1 MPSSR
6 GGGGGKKIWC
16 DNSSF
21 IKIGLA
27 WIVLRMM
34 FQTKVVD
41 KIDGLSG
48 LVVSMLASGTQGHGF
63 KPGRSRCIFTSP
75 SSGGE
80 VKESV
85 PCPSFAVCKKP

>member
-27 WIVLRMM
+27 
-34 FQTKVVD
+34 
-41 KIDGLSG
+41 
-48 LVVSMLASGTQGHGF
+48 
-63 KPGRSRCIFTSP
+63 
-75 SSGGE
+75 
-80 VKESV
+80 
-85 PCPSFAVCKKP
+85 